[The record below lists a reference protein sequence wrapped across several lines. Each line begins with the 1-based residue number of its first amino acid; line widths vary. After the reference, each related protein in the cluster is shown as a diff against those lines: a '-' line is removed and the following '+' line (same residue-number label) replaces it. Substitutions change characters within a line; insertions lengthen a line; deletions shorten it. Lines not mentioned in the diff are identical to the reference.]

1 MYKIIIVAILNIFI
15 SINVKSQ
22 TTVQEIDTYF
32 SKVNVYKCIEETR
45 VDVIN
50 KYERETTG
58 LGFLEKNKNFIE
70 KYKNKVNHIFQNNN
84 AVLIYKLN
92 VFYNK
97 GDTNHIIKIDSMN
110 KNDII
115 FFKNFKIVAHVEY
128 VENDPYFEI
137 GLTCWEKTHCNSLK
151 KALKKILKL
160 NIKYLMVS
168 ENFPGT
174 LLYILNNKI
183 YVYRFIKHET
193 FEIDKYIDMCSSAG
207 AGL

>member
-1 MYKIIIVAILNIFI
+1 METQSHLPILKRLFV
-15 SINVKSQ
+15 SYVLDDEF
-22 TTVQEIDTYF
+22 T
-32 SKVNVYKCIEETR
+32 IEELESTH
-45 VDVIN
+45 
-50 KYERETTG
+50 ET
-58 LGFLEKNKNFIE
+58 E
-70 KYKNKVNHIFQNNN
+70 VQPS
-84 AVLIYKLN
+84 
-92 VFYNK
+92 
-97 GDTNHIIKIDSMN
+97 D
-110 KNDII
+110 